1 MSIWLRVKHAGGV
14 NEQRGDDWDPEEH
27 ALKESASES
36 PGKSEKFI
44 NILFLV
50 FFALIIIQ

>member
-50 FFALIIIQ
+50 FFTLIIIQ